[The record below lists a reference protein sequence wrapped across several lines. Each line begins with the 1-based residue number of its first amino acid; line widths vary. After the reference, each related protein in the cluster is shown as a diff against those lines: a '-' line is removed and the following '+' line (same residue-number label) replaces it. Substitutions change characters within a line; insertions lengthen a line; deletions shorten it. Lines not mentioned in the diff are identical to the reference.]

1 MPVFSIHI
9 THGSKGDARQLFII
23 CSRSGAAHERFPSLN
38 RCGQG
43 WRTTRFD
50 AAAIPVSARPP
61 PVRLAPRPRGAR
73 SGRNLVLP
81 HRFWWTFRHHQDR
94 PPADHPEGR

>member
-1 MPVFSIHI
+1 MPVFSFHI

-50 AAAIPVSARPP
+50 AGAIPVSARHPGRAGP
-61 PVRLAPRPRGAR
+61 GQDGISYCHTA
-73 SGRNLVLP
+73 SGGLFDTIRTV
-81 HRFWWTFRHHQDR
+81 HQH
-94 PPADHPEGR
+94 AHHPEGR